1 MKKLL
6 FIAAA
11 IFLLPFIGM
20 KGTPAGNPVAS
31 LPQSSS
37 RADNAPSKSSGQSG
51 YISPTPGRFP
61 IIAYS
66 PVTDERIP
74 TKADFDTLAACGFN
88 CAMTL
93 FNHDEYFDLMG
104 EIKDLGITFIPI
116 LDNYTNRKDCE
127 GIKEFIAN
135 TRQFMHDNDIPD
147 SLIGGYRIKD
157 EPWYNVIDSVV
168 VPCYNAAKSEDPKA
182 LPIVNLPAQPTG
194 NFRPLKISHSYS
206 SDPHKR
212 DTMSM
217 YLNHFC
223 DIVHPDVLSY
233 DYYPFLYRFSTDA
246 IEVNDSDF
254 YYNLQLF
261 ARLSKEKGIP
271 FWAFCQSSNVRFC
284 KLHDQEYT
292 EHPEATENF
301 LRYEAFSALAF
312 GAKGINYWRYSNRRD
327 DLSQV
332 KFVDGEYV
340 GQYTE
345 YLSALT
351 DTLGNCEPAWKCA
364 QTVNMEIKRYEE
376 VFLGAELRSYSFFDS
391 GLNTDRYVRPTDGAD
406 IPEYD
411 GLIDIKAVSGKGVL
425 VSHLY
430 KNGLNHIILVN
441 QDPFNSTKVKIGYWD
456 GRVAIIAMKCDGLHM
471 FNPGGFHNPFDG
483 TTDKDD
489 PDIRRPWGSYVTE
502 EITLEP
508 GGYHIKH
515 YLIYAS
521 SNENGDEV

>member
-20 KGTPAGNPVAS
+20 KGTPAGNPGAS
-31 LPQSSS
+31 QPQSSS
-37 RADNAPSKSSGQSG
+37 RAANAPAKSSGQSG

-116 LDNYTNRKDCE
+116 LDNYTNRNDCD
-127 GIKEFIAN
+127 GIKEFITN
-135 TRQFMHDNDIPD
+135 TRQFMRDNDIPD

-157 EPWYNVIDSVV
+157 EPWYSVIDSVV
-168 VPCYNAAKSEDPKA
+168 VPCYNAAKNADPA
-182 LPIVNLPAQPTG
+182 VMPIVNLPAEPSG
-194 NFRPLKISHSYS
+194 NFKPQVRLQSYS
-206 SDPHKR
+206 SNPLKR

-217 YLNHFC
+217 YLNHFY
-223 DIVHPDVLSY
+223 DMVHPSVWSY
-233 DYYPFLYRFSTDA
+233 DYYPILYKSDSA
-246 IEVNDSDF
+246 KIEVNYEDF

-271 FWAFCQSSNVRFC
+271 FWAFCESSNVRYC
-284 KLHDQEYT
+284 KIGEQNYKER
-292 EHPEATENF
+292 PVATENH

-312 GAKGINYWRYSNRRD
+312 GAQGINYWRYSDRGD
-327 DLSQV
+327 DYSSV
-332 KFVDGEYV
+332 YKNGEYML
-340 GQYTE
+340 
-345 YLSALT
+345 YLTALT
-351 DTLGNCEPAWKCA
+351 DSLGNCEPAWKCA
-364 QTVNMEIKRYEE
+364 QTVNREIKRYEE

-471 FNPGGFHNPFDG
+471 FNPGGFHNPLMVRQMKMIP
-483 TTDKDD
+483 TYDD
-489 PDIRRPWGSYVTE
+489 HG
-502 EITLEP
+502 
-508 GGYHIKH
+508 
-515 YLIYAS
+515 AAM
-521 SNENGDEV
+521 

>member
-1 MKKLL
+1 MKKLI

-11 IFLLPFIGM
+11 IFLLPFIGI
-20 KGTPAGNPVAS
+20 KGSPAGNPGAS
-31 LPQSSS
+31 QSPS
-37 RADNAPSKSSGQSG
+37 RTDNAPVKSAGQSG
-51 YISPTPGRFP
+51 YISPTPGKFP

-74 TKADFDTLAACGFN
+74 TKADFDTLKACGFN

-104 EIKDLGITFIPI
+104 EIKDLGISFIPI
-116 LDNYTNRKDCE
+116 LDNYTNRGDTA
-127 GIKEFIAN
+127 GIREFIAN
-135 TRQFMHDNDIPD
+135 TRQFMRDHDIPD

-157 EPWYNVIDSVV
+157 EPPYNNIYNMP
-168 VPCYNAAKSEDPKA
+168 PCYNAARSADPTVM
-182 LPIVNLPAQPTG
+182 PIINLPAEPSG
-194 NFRPLKISHSYS
+194 DFKPNAPRRSYS
-206 SDPHKR
+206 ANPTSRAD
-212 DTMSM
+212 MSK
-217 YLNHFC
+217 YLSIFY
-223 DIVHPDVLSY
+223 DAVYPGVLSY
-233 DYYPFLYRFSTDA
+233 DYYPLLYNSSTKS

-271 FWAFCQSSNVRFC
+271 FWTFCESSNVRYC
-284 KLHDQEYT
+284 KIGDKNYKER
-292 EHPEATENF
+292 PVATENH

-312 GAKGINYWRYSNRRD
+312 GAQGINYWRYSDRGD
-327 DLSQV
+327 DYSSLY
-332 KFVDGEYV
+332 KNGEYML
-340 GQYTE
+340 
-345 YLSALT
+345 YLTALT
-351 DTLGNCEPAWKCA
+351 DSLGNCEPAWKCA
-364 QTVNMEIKRYEE
+364 QTVNREIKRYEE